1 MVGNAGVGFSVIEG
15 EGEGRACVV
24 SEVVGDEV
32 VEHGVACYGI
42 IGGVEVLEKGQS
54 EALPDFIP
62 DGEEEKTPTILAK
75 LAHRC
80 GNRCGGRK
88 QKVGLTFSLFRVK
101 EAHWMPFLERI
112 YGALHMGLHVLRSG
126 LTFMKSR
133 MPSLLKI
140 ARGLQNSGQPTE
152 RDYHVMSLG
161 SVSGGE
167 PMSIKLGPAGVPLS
181 CKGRTIVEGMDDII
195 SLGLETMEVQTVR
208 MVAPQHFEQY
218 WQAGVLANK
227 TDFEMNI
234 HGPYYS
240 ELLGGKVERGRSL
253 AKIEA
258 TLQAARTI
266 NARHITLHTGHYGD
280 FGRGQAANEQVAN
293 VFSGI
298 VDRIHEIWHDDE
310 DEFPVFPWIKN
321 GTPSKIGVETSGRQE
336 LWGSLEEVLEV
347 VNHVEGTVP
356 VLNIAHIHARG
367 HGQMRT
373 SEDYGEL
380 FDVVR
385 ESIGTKEFYCH
396 FSGVEHR
403 TGNAMHYTQIKKS
416 DLNFEPLAEFIVED
430 GGWLDITLI
439 SDSPLLEHD
448 AMYMMQN
455 IEKSRHKQLERKARE
470 DRRRALALQTGKSEE
485 ELRSKESQIAQ
496 ARKSATKPTEPVK
509 EEAAPPAK
517 EEEAPAK
524 PEKATKAKASKAKK
538 ESKKADEKDDDD
550 VFDFDEED
558 DDLF

>member
-1 MVGNAGVGFSVIEG
+1 MA
-15 EGEGRACVV
+15 
-24 SEVVGDEV
+24 
-32 VEHGVACYGI
+32 
-42 IGGVEVLEKGQS
+42 
-54 EALPDFIP
+54 
-62 DGEEEKTPTILAK
+62 
-75 LAHRC
+75 
-80 GNRCGGRK
+80 
-88 QKVGLTFSLFRVK
+88 
-101 EAHWMPFLERI
+101 
-112 YGALHMGLHVLRSG
+112 
-126 LTFMKSR
+126 
-133 MPSLLKI
+133 
-140 ARGLQNSGQPTE
+140 
-152 RDYHVMSLG
+152 
-161 SVSGGE
+161 
-167 PMSIKLGPAGVPLS
+167 IKLGPAGVPLS

-240 ELLGGKVERGRSL
+240 ELLGGRVERGRSL

-280 FGRGQAANEQVAN
+280 VGRGQAANQQVAN

-298 VDRIHEIWHDDE
+298 VDRIHEIWHDEE

-347 VNHVEGTVP
+347 VNHVEGTIP

-380 FDVVR
+380 FDMVR

-455 IEKSRHKQLERKARE
+455 IEKSRHRQLERKARE
-470 DRRRALALQTGKSEE
+470 DRRRALSLQTGKSEE
-485 ELRSKESQIAQ
+485 ELRTKETQIAA
-496 ARKSATKPTEPVK
+496 ARGTTATTKTPTAAKPEAAPAPK
-509 EEAAPPAK
+509 EEAKPA
-517 EEEAPAK
+517 A
-524 PEKATKAKASKAKK
+524 KATKAP
-538 ESKKADEKDDDD
+538 KKAAKTKEKAEDD

>member
-1 MVGNAGVGFSVIEG
+1 MAV
-15 EGEGRACVV
+15 
-24 SEVVGDEV
+24 
-32 VEHGVACYGI
+32 
-42 IGGVEVLEKGQS
+42 
-54 EALPDFIP
+54 
-62 DGEEEKTPTILAK
+62 
-75 LAHRC
+75 
-80 GNRCGGRK
+80 
-88 QKVGLTFSLFRVK
+88 
-101 EAHWMPFLERI
+101 
-112 YGALHMGLHVLRSG
+112 
-126 LTFMKSR
+126 
-133 MPSLLKI
+133 
-140 ARGLQNSGQPTE
+140 
-152 RDYHVMSLG
+152 
-161 SVSGGE
+161 
-167 PMSIKLGPAGVPLS
+167 KLGPAGVPLS

-280 FGRGQAANEQVAN
+280 FGRGQAANQQVAN

-298 VDRIHEIWHDDE
+298 VDRVHEIWHDDE

-321 GTPSKIGVETSGRQE
+321 GTPSKIGIETSGRQE

-347 VNHVEGTVP
+347 VNHVEGTIP

-380 FDVVR
+380 FDMVR
-385 ESIGTKEFYCH
+385 ETIGTKEFYCH

-470 DRRRALALQTGKSEE
+470 DRRRALSLQTGKSEE
-485 ELRSKESQIAQ
+485 ELRTKESQIAA
-496 ARKSATKPTEPVK
+496 ARGTTASAAPAPAEP
-509 EEAAPPAK
+509 EAAPAPKEEPAAKPAK
-517 EEEAPAK
+517 APK
-524 PEKATKAKASKAKK
+524 KKTKVEEKA
-538 ESKKADEKDDDD
+538 EDD

>member
-1 MVGNAGVGFSVIEG
+1 M
-15 EGEGRACVV
+15 
-24 SEVVGDEV
+24 
-32 VEHGVACYGI
+32 
-42 IGGVEVLEKGQS
+42 
-54 EALPDFIP
+54 P
-62 DGEEEKTPTILAK
+62 
-75 LAHRC
+75 
-80 GNRCGGRK
+80 
-88 QKVGLTFSLFRVK
+88 VK
-101 EAHWMPFLERI
+101 M
-112 YGALHMGLHVLRSG
+112 
-126 LTFMKSR
+126 
-133 MPSLLKI
+133 
-140 ARGLQNSGQPTE
+140 
-152 RDYHVMSLG
+152 
-161 SVSGGE
+161 
-167 PMSIKLGPAGVPLS
+167 GPAGVPLS

-240 ELLGGKVERGRSL
+240 ELLGDKVERGRSL

-258 TLQAARTI
+258 TLQAAKTI

-280 FGRGQAANEQVAN
+280 FGRGTAANEQVAN
-293 VFSGI
+293 VFAGI
-298 VDRIHEIWHDDE
+298 VERIHDIWHDD
-310 DEFPVFPWIKN
+310 DDAFPVFPWMKN

-347 VNHVEGTVP
+347 VNHVDGTVP

-367 HGQMRT
+367 HGRMRT

-380 FDVVR
+380 FDQVR
-385 ESIGTKEFYCH
+385 ETIGTKEFYCH

-455 IEKSRHKQLERKARE
+455 IEKSRHRQLERKARE
-470 DRRRALALQTGKSEE
+470 DRRRALAVQSGMSEAELQANEVA
-485 ELRSKESQIAQ
+485 QAQ
-496 ARKSATKPTEPVK
+496 ARTGTDTETSEP
-509 EEAAPPAK
+509 EASPAPEPEPAK
-517 EEEAPAK
+517 AAKAKAPAPAK
-524 PEKATKAKASKAKK
+524 D
-538 ESKKADEKDDDD
+538 DENDM
-550 VFDFDEED
+550 FDFEEED

>member
-1 MVGNAGVGFSVIEG
+1 
-15 EGEGRACVV
+15 
-24 SEVVGDEV
+24 
-32 VEHGVACYGI
+32 
-42 IGGVEVLEKGQS
+42 
-54 EALPDFIP
+54 
-62 DGEEEKTPTILAK
+62 
-75 LAHRC
+75 
-80 GNRCGGRK
+80 
-88 QKVGLTFSLFRVK
+88 
-101 EAHWMPFLERI
+101 MP
-112 YGALHMGLHVLRSG
+112 V
-126 LTFMKSR
+126 
-133 MPSLLKI
+133 
-140 ARGLQNSGQPTE
+140 
-152 RDYHVMSLG
+152 
-161 SVSGGE
+161 
-167 PMSIKLGPAGVPLS
+167 KLGPAGVPLS

-240 ELLGGKVERGRSL
+240 ELLGGRVERGRSL
-253 AKIEA
+253 SKIEA

-266 NARHITLHTGHYGD
+266 NARHITLHAGHYGD

-321 GTPSKIGVETSGRQE
+321 GTPSKIGIETSGRQE

-347 VNHVEGTVP
+347 VNRVEGTVP

-380 FDVVR
+380 FDMVR
-385 ESIGTKEFYCH
+385 ETIGTKEFYCH

-485 ELRSKESQIAQ
+485 ELRSKETQVAA
-496 ARKSATKPTEPVK
+496 AR
-509 EEAAPPAK
+509 APPAPIK
-517 EEEAPAK
+517 AEETPAEKK
-524 PEKATKAKASKAKK
+524 PEPTPEKEAKKKAKAEKTVKK
-538 ESKKADEKDDDD
+538 TEEQSDDD

>member
-1 MVGNAGVGFSVIEG
+1 MSV
-15 EGEGRACVV
+15 
-24 SEVVGDEV
+24 
-32 VEHGVACYGI
+32 
-42 IGGVEVLEKGQS
+42 
-54 EALPDFIP
+54 
-62 DGEEEKTPTILAK
+62 
-75 LAHRC
+75 
-80 GNRCGGRK
+80 
-88 QKVGLTFSLFRVK
+88 
-101 EAHWMPFLERI
+101 
-112 YGALHMGLHVLRSG
+112 
-126 LTFMKSR
+126 
-133 MPSLLKI
+133 
-140 ARGLQNSGQPTE
+140 
-152 RDYHVMSLG
+152 
-161 SVSGGE
+161 
-167 PMSIKLGPAGVPLS
+167 KLGPAGVPLS

-227 TDFEMNI
+227 TEFEMNI

-240 ELLGGKVERGRSL
+240 ELLGNKVERGRSL

-266 NARHITLHTGHYGD
+266 NARHITLHTGHYGE

-298 VDRIHEIWHDDE
+298 VNRIHEIWHDDE

-321 GTPSKIGVETSGRQE
+321 GTPSKIGIETSGRQE

-347 VNHVEGTVP
+347 VNHVEGAVP

-380 FDVVR
+380 FDLVR
-385 ESIGTKEFYCH
+385 ETIGTKEFYCH

-470 DRRRALALQTGKSEE
+470 DRRRALALQTGKTEE
-485 ELRSKESQIAQ
+485 ELRSKE
-496 ARKSATKPTEPVK
+496 TKI
-509 EEAAPPAK
+509 AK
-517 EEEAPAK
+517 ERAKPQPVEEEKAPEPAPNEKAPAK
-524 PEKATKAKASKAKK
+524 VKKTTSKAKK
-538 ESKKADEKDDDD
+538 DEPTNDTNEDI
-550 VFDFDEED
+550 FDFEEED

>member
-1 MVGNAGVGFSVIEG
+1 MAV
-15 EGEGRACVV
+15 
-24 SEVVGDEV
+24 
-32 VEHGVACYGI
+32 
-42 IGGVEVLEKGQS
+42 
-54 EALPDFIP
+54 
-62 DGEEEKTPTILAK
+62 
-75 LAHRC
+75 
-80 GNRCGGRK
+80 
-88 QKVGLTFSLFRVK
+88 
-101 EAHWMPFLERI
+101 
-112 YGALHMGLHVLRSG
+112 
-126 LTFMKSR
+126 
-133 MPSLLKI
+133 
-140 ARGLQNSGQPTE
+140 
-152 RDYHVMSLG
+152 
-161 SVSGGE
+161 
-167 PMSIKLGPAGVPLS
+167 KLGPAGVPLS

-280 FGRGQAANEQVAN
+280 FGRGQAANQQVAN

-298 VDRIHEIWHDDE
+298 VDRVHEIWHDDE

-347 VNHVEGTVP
+347 VNHVEGTIP

-380 FDVVR
+380 FDMVR

-470 DRRRALALQTGKSEE
+470 DRRRALSLQTGKSEE
-485 ELRSKESQIAQ
+485 ELRTKESQIAA
-496 ARKSATKPTEPVK
+496 ARGTTASAAAAPAEP
-509 EEAAPPAK
+509 EAAPAPKEEPAAKPAK
-517 EEEAPAK
+517 APK
-524 PEKATKAKASKAKK
+524 KETKVEEKA
-538 ESKKADEKDDDD
+538 EDD

>member
-1 MVGNAGVGFSVIEG
+1 MAV
-15 EGEGRACVV
+15 
-24 SEVVGDEV
+24 
-32 VEHGVACYGI
+32 
-42 IGGVEVLEKGQS
+42 
-54 EALPDFIP
+54 
-62 DGEEEKTPTILAK
+62 
-75 LAHRC
+75 
-80 GNRCGGRK
+80 
-88 QKVGLTFSLFRVK
+88 
-101 EAHWMPFLERI
+101 
-112 YGALHMGLHVLRSG
+112 
-126 LTFMKSR
+126 
-133 MPSLLKI
+133 
-140 ARGLQNSGQPTE
+140 
-152 RDYHVMSLG
+152 
-161 SVSGGE
+161 
-167 PMSIKLGPAGVPLS
+167 KLGPAGVPLS

-280 FGRGQAANEQVAN
+280 FGRGQAANQQVAN

-298 VDRIHEIWHDDE
+298 VDRVHEIWHDDE

-347 VNHVEGTVP
+347 VNHVEGTIP

-380 FDVVR
+380 FDMVR

-470 DRRRALALQTGKSEE
+470 DRRRALSLQTGKSEE
-485 ELRSKESQIAQ
+485 ELRTKESQIAA
-496 ARKSATKPTEPVK
+496 ARGTTASAAAAPAEPEAVPAPK
-509 EEAAPPAK
+509 EEPAAKPAK
-517 EEEAPAK
+517 APK
-524 PEKATKAKASKAKK
+524 KETKVEEKA
-538 ESKKADEKDDDD
+538 EDD

>member
-1 MVGNAGVGFSVIEG
+1 
-15 EGEGRACVV
+15 
-24 SEVVGDEV
+24 
-32 VEHGVACYGI
+32 
-42 IGGVEVLEKGQS
+42 
-54 EALPDFIP
+54 
-62 DGEEEKTPTILAK
+62 
-75 LAHRC
+75 
-80 GNRCGGRK
+80 
-88 QKVGLTFSLFRVK
+88 
-101 EAHWMPFLERI
+101 MP
-112 YGALHMGLHVLRSG
+112 V
-126 LTFMKSR
+126 
-133 MPSLLKI
+133 
-140 ARGLQNSGQPTE
+140 
-152 RDYHVMSLG
+152 
-161 SVSGGE
+161 
-167 PMSIKLGPAGVPLS
+167 KLGPAGVPLS

-240 ELLGGKVERGRSL
+240 ELLGGRVERGRSL
-253 AKIEA
+253 SKIEA

-266 NARHITLHTGHYGD
+266 NARHITLHAGHYGD

-298 VDRIHEIWHDDE
+298 VDRIREIWHDDE

-321 GTPSKIGVETSGRQE
+321 GTPSKIGIETSGRQE

-380 FDVVR
+380 FDMVR
-385 ESIGTKEFYCH
+385 ETIGTKEFYCH

-485 ELRSKESQIAQ
+485 ELRSKETQVAA
-496 ARKSATKPTEPVK
+496 AR
-509 EEAAPPAK
+509 APPAPVK
-517 EEEAPAK
+517 AEETSAEKK
-524 PEKATKAKASKAKK
+524 PEPTPEKEAKKKAKAEKTVKK
-538 ESKKADEKDDDD
+538 TEEKSDDD

>member
-1 MVGNAGVGFSVIEG
+1 MAV
-15 EGEGRACVV
+15 
-24 SEVVGDEV
+24 
-32 VEHGVACYGI
+32 
-42 IGGVEVLEKGQS
+42 
-54 EALPDFIP
+54 
-62 DGEEEKTPTILAK
+62 
-75 LAHRC
+75 
-80 GNRCGGRK
+80 
-88 QKVGLTFSLFRVK
+88 
-101 EAHWMPFLERI
+101 
-112 YGALHMGLHVLRSG
+112 
-126 LTFMKSR
+126 
-133 MPSLLKI
+133 
-140 ARGLQNSGQPTE
+140 
-152 RDYHVMSLG
+152 
-161 SVSGGE
+161 
-167 PMSIKLGPAGVPLS
+167 KLGPAGVPLS

-280 FGRGQAANEQVAN
+280 FGRGQAANQQVAN

-298 VDRIHEIWHDDE
+298 VDRVHEIWHDDE

-321 GTPSKIGVETSGRQE
+321 GTPSKIGIETSGRQE

-347 VNHVEGTVP
+347 VNHVEGTIP

-380 FDVVR
+380 FDMVR
-385 ESIGTKEFYCH
+385 ETIGTKEFYCH

-470 DRRRALALQTGKSEE
+470 DRRRALSLQTGKSEE
-485 ELRSKESQIAQ
+485 ELRTKESQIAA
-496 ARKSATKPTEPVK
+496 ARGTTASAAPAPAEP
-509 EEAAPPAK
+509 EAAPAPKEEPAAKPAK
-517 EEEAPAK
+517 APKKKTKVEEKSE
-524 PEKATKAKASKAKK
+524 
-538 ESKKADEKDDDD
+538 DD